1 MPDPS
6 PPPAPS
12 PRPARAFFRS
22 EEGAS
27 MAEYALLVGIIG
39 ALCAVVL
46 RTLGT
51 SIRDLLLSFSP

>member
-1 MPDPS
+1 
-6 PPPAPS
+6 
-12 PRPARAFFRS
+12 
-22 EEGAS
+22 
-27 MAEYALLVGIIG
+27 MAEYALLVGVIG